1 VTTPPSRPNPFDLV
15 FASIADERFPPIREA
30 LAAAARDPRDRDA
43 FLLTREAVTLLRELR
58 PEEGMGEGIDQL
70 AAFLHHAYLYW
81 AGGQLL
87 RALTPEELDAVL
99 AARASAAE
107 GPASPPAEPDQ
118 PDPHAGAYVQLPERR
133 VWARPVEDAAFEPL
147 DGLFGHLVPGTQEL
161 RALGVFGL
169 HPDRMGFTV
178 VEATGPRTPGLA
190 RANGSPLFAPTLP
203 GAAAAGLNSITGTEE
218 LVELGWRV
226 RDLPED
232 D

>member
-1 VTTPPSRPNPFDLV
+1 VTTPPPRANPFDLV
-15 FASIADERFPPIREA
+15 FASIADERFPPIRDA
-30 LAAAARDPRDRDA
+30 LAEAERDPRDRDA
-43 FLLTREAVTLLRELR
+43 FLLTREAIMLLRELR
-58 PEEGMGEGIDQL
+58 PEEGLGEGIDQL

-87 RALTPEELDAVL
+87 RALTPEELDVVL
-99 AARASAAE
+99 AARAPVAA
-107 GPASPPAEPDQ
+107 GGAASPADQ
-118 PDPHAGAYVQLPERR
+118 PDPHSGAYVQLPERR

-161 RALGVFGL
+161 RTLGVFGL

-190 RANGSPLFAPTLP
+190 RADGSPLFAPTLP

-218 LVELGWRV
+218 LVELGWRA

>member
-1 VTTPPSRPNPFDLV
+1 MTTPLPRPNPFDLV

-30 LAAAARDPRDRDA
+30 LAEAQRDPRDRDA
-43 FLLTREAVTLLRELR
+43 FLLTRDAVTLLRELR
-58 PEEGMGEGIDQL
+58 PEEGLGEGIDQL

-87 RALTPEELDAVL
+87 RALTPEELDVVL
-99 AARASAAE
+99 SARAPAAAE
-107 GPASPPAEPDQ
+107 EPASAPAQ
-118 PDPHAGAYVQLPERR
+118 LDPHGGAYVQLPERR
-133 VWARPVEDAAFEPL
+133 VWAQPVEDAAFEPL
-147 DGLFGHLVPGTQEL
+147 DGLFGHLVPETQEL

-169 HPDRMGFTV
+169 HPGRMGFTV

-203 GAAAAGLNSITGTEE
+203 GADAAGLNSITGTEE